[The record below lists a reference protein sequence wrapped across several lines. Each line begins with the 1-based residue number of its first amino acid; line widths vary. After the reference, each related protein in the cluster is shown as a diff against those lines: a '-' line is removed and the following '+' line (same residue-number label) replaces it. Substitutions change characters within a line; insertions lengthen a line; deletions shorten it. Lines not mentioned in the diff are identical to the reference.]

1 MLDAGRHG
9 GMMGN
14 GPADEITD
22 LDFQQI
28 LTMQLVQL
36 VQLVNRAE
44 KHPGSVGLQRLA
56 YGHHHLGSRA
66 GTILIVASV
75 EPSRCHFMPIE

>member
-1 MLDAGRHG
+1 
-9 GMMGN
+9 MGN

-28 LTMQLVQL
+28 LTMQL

>member
-28 LTMQLVQL
+28 LTMQL

-75 EPSRCHFMPIE
+75 EPSRCHFMLIE